1 MRARVKAAVAVAAAL
16 AVLAG
21 ADTIVAAN
29 VERAVAQPGIQASV
43 GGFPYTASLLTG
55 KVARVSVE
63 HLDAAVDGPGVAT
76 TGVDVFDLALDNPRE
91 ALSGEFESGT
101 ARLVRRRVRLD
112 GVGFGTLLGIT
123 DLDIANPYDIS
134 PAGGAAS
141 EARLTGT
148 VPGTEDP
155 VTVVVTLRLID
166 GIFQMRP
173 SKLIDDTSPETQA
186 AFTLDLDTRTLPLDG
201 PADRVQLRGGSIE
214 FSRDRIN
221 TAFDPA
227 DLNPMGQAATLGHHE

>member
-1 MRARVKAAVAVAAAL
+1 MRARVKAAVATAAVL
-16 AVLAG
+16 TLLAG
-21 ADTIVAAN
+21 ADAVVAAN
-29 VERAVAQPGIQASV
+29 VERTVAKPETQASV

-76 TGVDVFDLALDNPRE
+76 TGVDVFDLTLDNPRE

-148 VPGTEDP
+148 IPGGEVP
-155 VTVVVTLRLID
+155 VTVVVTLRLVN

-173 SKLIDDTSPETQA
+173 SKLVDATSPETQA

-201 PADRVQLRGGSIE
+201 PADQVQLRGGSIE

-227 DLNPMGQAATLGHHE
+227 DLDPKGQAATLGQHE